1 MFFKTDNDIYL
12 CAKRKVPLSSSNAA
26 IFGELEIYYHPLY
39 ISRYCKIIKY
49 WCKIVQSENIILN
62 RLYTLAVKDCLS
74 GYTNWVSRVQKL
86 LDDYGFSEVFLNVN
100 TCNSFVKFFTS
111 IFKSRLIDCFRQEWF
126 GSIDRNR
133 VLDEYKIFKVN
144 FIYEE
149 YLDSVPH
156 NFKMFY
162 Y

>member
-1 MFFKTDNDIYL
+1 MFY
-12 CAKRKVPLSSSNAA
+12 R
-26 IFGELEIYYHPLY
+26 
-39 ISRYCKIIKY
+39 RIKY
-49 WCKIVQSENIILN
+49 RYEFIWL
-62 RLYTLAVKDCLS
+62 L
-74 GYTNWVSRVQKL
+74 TNWESRVNKL

-100 TCNSFVKFFTS
+100 TCNPFVKFFTS